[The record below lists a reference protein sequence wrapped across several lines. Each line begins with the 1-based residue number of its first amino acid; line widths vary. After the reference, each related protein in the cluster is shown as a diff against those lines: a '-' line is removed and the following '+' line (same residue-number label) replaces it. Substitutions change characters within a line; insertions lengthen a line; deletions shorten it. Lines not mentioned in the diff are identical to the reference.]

1 MKFALSWGLRVVLPL
16 SLFASFAFQINR
28 SHSYW
33 PWELSILLAIHE
45 TARPSL
51 DRLALLLTDLGTIR
65 GVLPAAVLLIGI
77 FWMRRQWRRGLY
89 VLATMAGAS
98 LLSYGSKLFF
108 HRERPQFWELFYPL
122 PSDYS
127 FPSGH
132 ALFSMTFVVIL
143 IILAR
148 GRSWRRWVVLAGG
161 LFAIAIAWTRLY
173 LGVHYPSDILGGWFL
188 AIAWAMAMGEAFGL
202 RQSNAISKS
211 SSYRL

>member
-1 MKFALSWGLRVVLPL
+1 
-16 SLFASFAFQINR
+16 
-28 SHSYW
+28 
-33 PWELSILLAIHE
+33 
-45 TARPSL
+45 
-51 DRLALLLTDLGTIR
+51 
-65 GVLPAAVLLIGI
+65 
-77 FWMRRQWRRGLY
+77 
-89 VLATMAGAS
+89 MAGAS
-98 LLSYGSKLFF
+98 LLSYGSKLYF

-122 PSDYS
+122 PADYS

-188 AIAWAMAMGEAFGL
+188 AIAWTLAMGEAFGL
-202 RQSNAISKS
+202 RQSNAIAKS